1 MEKNDKDAKFPGWDL
16 SKKIMVIKEGQ
27 EQKVLLEGR
36 PYMSWSYNDQVAPRV
51 VIAQLFKSNL
61 AMQEELAEVFGIH
74 VNSVYNYITRFEK
87 DGIAGLL
94 DQQSGPKDSW
104 KITPE
109 IKFMILEV
117 VFSDMNLAY
126 EKIADLIKKKWNKE
140 ISISTIRSVL
150 IENGLRSPVIKEQ
163 PQESPMDL
171 FEKIDERQLM
181 LWDSSNDSGEISDF
195 GAINKVNLVLYERS
209 FFKGG

>member
-1 MEKNDKDAKFPGWDL
+1 MENNDKDTKFPGWDAF
-16 SKKIMVIKEGQ
+16 KKIVVIKNGD

-36 PYMSWSYNDQVAPRV
+36 PYMSWAYNDQVAPRV
-51 VIAQLFKSNL
+51 VIAQLYKSDL
-61 AMQEELAEVFGIH
+61 AMQEELAEAFGIH

-94 DQQSGPKDSW
+94 DQQAGPKDSW

-117 VFSDMNLAY
+117 AFNDMNLSY
-126 EKIADLIKKKWNKE
+126 EKIADLVKKKWKKE

-150 IENGLRSPVIKEQ
+150 IESGLRSSVIKEQ
-163 PQESPMDL
+163 PQESRMDL
-171 FEKIDERQLM
+171 FEKRDE
-181 LWDSSNDSGEISDF
+181 G
-195 GAINKVNLVLYERS
+195 
-209 FFKGG
+209 